1 MLPIY
6 MALIDDEEDKS
17 DFENIVNKYE
27 RKLYREAFKILNSHE
42 LAEEAVWEAF
52 YRIAENFKKVH
63 NLPVYKT
70 DAYLIITIR
79 RASYQV
85 YNREKKYFEND
96 SFEDSEYVPDIAK
109 LNEYDISD
117 LTNAI
122 GQLEDKY
129 KAVITYF
136 YYYGHNANETADL
149 MGISR
154 NTVYKYLRKA
164 EAILLEKLRG
174 ANYERK

>member
-1 MLPIY
+1 ML
-6 MALIDDEEDKS
+6 ALCLAMIDNVEDKN
-17 DFENIVNKYE
+17 DFENLVNKYE
-27 RKLYREAFKILNSHE
+27 RRMYREAVGILGSHE

-63 NLPVYKT
+63 NLPLYKME
-70 DAYLIITIR
+70 AYLIITIR
-79 RASYQV
+79 RASYRA
-85 YNREKKYFEND
+85 YNKEKKYFEND

-174 ANYERK
+174 ANYE

>member
-1 MLPIY
+1 MIFGYFNLRV
-6 MALIDDEEDKS
+6 D
-17 DFENIVNKYE
+17 VNKY
-27 RKLYREAFKILNSHE
+27 FTT
-42 LAEEAVWEAF
+42 
-52 YRIAENFKKVH
+52 KK
-63 NLPVYKT
+63 
-70 DAYLIITIR
+70 YLIITIR
-79 RASYQV
+79 RASYRI

>member
-52 YRIAENFKKVH
+52 YRIADNFKKVH
-63 NLPVYKT
+63 NLPVYKM

-79 RASYQV
+79 RAS
-85 YNREKKYFEND
+85 
-96 SFEDSEYVPDIAK
+96 FEDSEYVPDIAN

>member
-1 MLPIY
+1 M
-6 MALIDDEEDKS
+6 
-17 DFENIVNKYE
+17 
-27 RKLYREAFKILNSHE
+27 
-42 LAEEAVWEAF
+42 
-52 YRIAENFKKVH
+52 
-63 NLPVYKT
+63 
-70 DAYLIITIR
+70 IITIR
-79 RASYQV
+79 RASYRA
-85 YNREKKYFEND
+85 YNKEKKYFEND

>member
-1 MLPIY
+1 MLGVC

-63 NLPVYKT
+63 NLPVYKM

-79 RASYQV
+79 RASYRI
-85 YNREKKYFEND
+85 YNTEKKYFEND

-129 KAVITYF
+129 K
-136 YYYGHNANETADL
+136 
-149 MGISR
+149 
-154 NTVYKYLRKA
+154 KA
-164 EAILLEKLRG
+164 ETILLEKLRG

>member
-1 MLPIY
+1 M
-6 MALIDDEEDKS
+6 
-17 DFENIVNKYE
+17 
-27 RKLYREAFKILNSHE
+27 
-42 LAEEAVWEAF
+42 
-52 YRIAENFKKVH
+52 
-63 NLPVYKT
+63 
-70 DAYLIITIR
+70 IITIR
-79 RASYQV
+79 RASYRI
-85 YNREKKYFEND
+85 YNTEKKYFEND

-122 GQLEDKY
+122 GQLKDKY

-164 EAILLEKLRG
+164 ETILLEKLRG